1 MVLINTYGTLIFL
14 VNINLKDV
22 ILCVIVEYNV
32 LFLFFLGNPSFG
44 QNAVKLYRFTSLL
57 QDLLALPCIVTSIW
71 LTYGYMWQI
80 AYAYTLVSLL
90 PLLAYYICDLNSFD
104 NDMVDVVIGA
114 NCISLGVLSFIHQ
127 NYFGVAASIS
137 YAFNHFI
144 VKNDNETYF
153 NVTSQDLYNYA
164 MCFFAFFALKTVLD

>member
-1 MVLINTYGTLIFL
+1 
-14 VNINLKDV
+14 
-22 ILCVIVEYNV
+22 
-32 LFLFFLGNPSFG
+32 
-44 QNAVKLYRFTSLL
+44 
-57 QDLLALPCIVTSIW
+57 
-71 LTYGYMWQI
+71 MWEI

-90 PLLAYYICDLNSFD
+90 PLLAYICDLNSS
-104 NDMVDVVIGA
+104 NSDMVDVVIGA

-144 VKNDNETYF
+144 IKNDNETYF